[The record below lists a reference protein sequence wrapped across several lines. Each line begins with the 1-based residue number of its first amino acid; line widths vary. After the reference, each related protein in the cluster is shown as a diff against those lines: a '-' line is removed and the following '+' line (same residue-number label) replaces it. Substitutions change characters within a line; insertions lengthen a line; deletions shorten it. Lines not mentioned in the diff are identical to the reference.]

1 LVERDEEAAEGVVER
16 VDVVEQAEHV
26 GLAPGEDLAADAEKD
41 RPLLEVDVA
50 EEEAVTLARHA
61 AQEVDAT
68 LDVRVGQ
75 PVAEQPRDVRDVEA
89 HGLELAELVVELVGS
104 VVVDALALAAVLEA
118 VLEGVRV
125 DPVEQPGEAVARLG
139 EPAHV
144 VVELQLEEVAVLA
157 EMAGGGVREA
167 ERVVAAAHLLGADA
181 GRGVGPQADAHLAAV
196 VEREAARRAGDQGE
210 RRAAQ
215 KEPGR
220 QPLSTSPRGLRHG
233 GLRAAALLRWPPRA
247 GAGVIKR
254 R

>member
-1 LVERDEEAAEGVVER
+1 MRRLGSGKPRPPGSQGEPGGMPGTVATRLPKAA
-16 VDVVEQAEHV
+16 
-26 GLAPGEDLAADAEKD
+26 K
-41 RPLLEVDVA
+41 
-50 EEEAVTLARHA
+50 
-61 AQEVDAT
+61 
-68 LDVRVGQ
+68 
-75 PVAEQPRDVRDVEA
+75 PVAEQPRDVGEVEA
-89 HGLELAELVVELVGS
+89 HCLELAELVVELVGS

-181 GRGVGPQADAHLAAV
+181 RRGVGPQAEPHLAPV
-196 VEREAARRAGDQGE
+196 VEREGARRAGNQGQ

-220 QPLSTSPRGLRHG
+220 QPLSTSPRRRRHG
-233 GLRAAALLRWPPRA
+233 ALRAAALEVATARERRRYRKALPAVSRN
-247 GAGVIKR
+247 GAALL
-254 R
+254 